1 MPPTP
6 LPDLPTLIHPTS
18 RALREWWGGWR
29 QVLHFG
35 AQLLVLLLAPSSYRR
50 VQRRRLL
57 HAMYRATMPLLPS
70 FTAIAAVA
78 ALIIIRIVLATALS
92 YGLSRYA
99 LDVLVRTLVLE
110 LIPLSAALFAALRYA
125 MPAGEQVRAMRLRG
139 EFEAQL
145 AAGHDPTRDRV
156 LPRAAASAFA
166 VITLAAVSGVV
177 TLLLAYVSVYGFV
190 SWGLEGFTRT
200 VGQVFSPVIVLIFVL
215 KTFFLSVAVAIIPMV
230 PTPREG
236 TAGAARVY
244 ADITRLA
251 RLFAVVLLI
260 ELVSLVGNYY

>member
-1 MPPTP
+1 MPRAP
-6 LPDLPTLIHPTS
+6 LPDLPQLIHPTS
-18 RALREWWGGWR
+18 RAIREWWGGWR

-35 AQLLVLLLAPSSYRR
+35 AQLLVLSFAPSSYRR
-50 VQRRRLL
+50 VQRRRML
-57 HAMYRATMPLLPS
+57 HAMYDATMPLLPS
-70 FTAIAAVA
+70 FTVISAIA

-145 AAGHDPTRDRV
+145 AAGHDPTRDQV

-166 VITLAAVSGVV
+166 VVTLATVSGAL
-177 TLLLAYVSVYGFV
+177 TLLLAYVSVYGFAT
-190 SWGLEGFTRT
+190 WGLEGFTRT
-200 VGQVFSPVIVLIFVL
+200 VGQVFSPVIVLIFAL

-230 PTPREG
+230 PTPHEASG
-236 TAGAARVY
+236 SAARVN

-251 RLFAVVLLI
+251 RLLAIVLLI
-260 ELVSLVGNYY
+260 EMVSLVGNYY